1 MFKRAVSFLT
11 SRFVLATFFLAS
23 FALPAQARLFEADDV
38 IEMTISAP
46 FNKIQKERDEDEREY
61 RDGTMTYLAGSGEEV
76 ILPVKLEV
84 RGRFRAKK
92 TTCRF
97 PPLRLK
103 VNKDAAVGTE
113 FEGQGKLKLVTHCKS
128 SARFEDMALQE
139 YLIYRTL
146 NILTDRSF
154 RVRLFK
160 VTYFDSDRGKEVD
173 QKYAFVIE
181 DIDDVADRQ
190 GLEKF
195 KENRVEKTVLDR
207 PHHAL
212 VGLFEYFIAN
222 TDFSFVGASKGEKCC
237 HNGKMLFD
245 PARASENH
253 FSIIYDFDFSGVI
266 NAPYA
271 APSPDLKIK
280 SVRKRIYRGFCLGNE
295 AMPEVVSDF
304 QSSQEEIYDLWRN
317 QEGLSARA
325 LKSSLSFF
333 DKFYKTINK
342 PSTFDRQILSK
353 CR

>member
-1 MFKRAVSFLT
+1 MFKRAT
-11 SRFVLATFFLAS
+11 SLLAFT
-23 FALPAQARLFEADDV
+23 FALSALGVSARAQARLFEGHEV
-38 IEMTISAP
+38 IEMTLSAP
-46 FNKIQKERDEDEREY
+46 FSQIQKEREEDEREY
-61 RDGTMTYLAGSGEEV
+61 REGEMTYQSGTGEEV
-76 ILPVKLEV
+76 ALPVKLEV
-84 RGRFRAKK
+84 RGRFRAKR

-103 VNKDAAVGTE
+103 VDKDAAVGTE
-113 FEGQGKLKLVTHCKS
+113 FEGQGKLKLVTHCKPN
-128 SARFEDMALQE
+128 ARFTDFTLQE

-160 VTYFDSDRGKEVD
+160 VTYFDSERQKEID

-195 KENRVEKTVLDR
+195 KENSVEKTILDR

-222 TDFSFVGASKGEKCC
+222 TDFSFVGASMGEKCC

-245 PARASENH
+245 SARQTENH
-253 FSIIYDFDFSGVI
+253 YSIIYDFDFSGVI

-280 SVRKRIYRGFCLGNE
+280 SIRKRLYRGFCLGNE
-295 AMPEVVSDF
+295 AVPEVVFDF
-304 QSSQEEIYDLWRN
+304 QSRQEDIYDLWRG
-317 QEGLSARA
+317 QEGLSERA
-325 LKSSLSFF
+325 VKSSLAFY
-333 DKFYKTINK
+333 DKFYKTINN
-342 PSTFDRQILSK
+342 PSSLNKQILLK
-353 CR
+353 CRK